1 MRRFLPA
8 CALVALVLAACS
20 SGRPKLWYPA
30 PGTADWPTPR
40 GDQANSGRAPQ
51 ALPDVPYTVAWSVKT
66 GGVAASEPVVRDGLI
81 FFSGLDRR
89 IEVYDLASGE
99 RRFRKR
105 LDGPVLGVLA
115 FDADF
120 AVLTDQQDRRLV
132 RFDMKKGK
140 ERAEFRVQAAS
151 APPRLLN
158 DSTIL
163 ISTWNAQVRTLTP
176 QGEILWE
183 TECEGPI
190 RTTPA
195 VTDSVVYAAS
205 GRSLFALAADD
216 GSILWQHGVAGAI
229 EGVAVDGGQLF
240 FGSADSFVTA
250 LDCHDGRLLW
260 TAPLGAGI
268 FATPAIGSDLV
279 YVAANN
285 GRLTALDRESGEIRW
300 DYALDA
306 IANLSPTL
314 SDDRLLVTA
323 RNALVTALSAATGE
337 VVWADTTLSGQ
348 AVIAPIIV
356 GDRILLADSKRNL
369 ICLAPATT
377 TAN

>member
-8 CALVALVLAACS
+8 LALAALALAACS
-20 SGRPKLWYPA
+20 GGRPKLWYPS
-30 PGTADWPTPR
+30 PGAAGWPTPR
-40 GDQANSGRAPQ
+40 ADQANSGRAPQ

-66 GGVAASEPVVRDGLI
+66 GGVAASEPVVRDGLV
-81 FFSGLDRR
+81 FFPGLDRR
-89 IEVYDLASGE
+89 IEVYDLASGK

-115 FDADF
+115 FATDF
-120 AVLTDQQDRRLV
+120 AVLTDQEDRRFV

-140 ERAEFRVQAAS
+140 ERADFRVHSAS

-163 ISTWNAQVRTLTP
+163 ISTWSAQVRALTP
-176 QGEILWE
+176 RGEILWE

-190 RTTPA
+190 RTAPA
-195 VTDSVVYAAS
+195 VVDSVVYAAS

-216 GSILWQHGVAGAI
+216 GSILWQHGVSGAI

-240 FGSADSFVTA
+240 FGGADSFVTA
-250 LDCHDGRLLW
+250 LDCRDGHLLW
-260 TAPLGAGI
+260 NIRLGGGI
-268 FATPAIGSDLV
+268 FATPAVGSDLI
-279 YVAANN
+279 YVAAND
-285 GRLTALDRESGEIRW
+285 GRITALDRQNGQIRW

-314 SDDRLLVTA
+314 SNDLLLVTA

-348 AVIAPIIV
+348 AVIAPIIA

-369 ICLAPATT
+369 ICLAPATS